1 MMMKKLLVFVILSTA
16 LIACKNKSVDQNTG
30 QADELKAFSEKVDKI
45 SMDVR
50 TPLDLMNML
59 ELSMVDFMPELIN
72 DPKNSE
78 KYLSNEVMAAAN
90 MGVYLVDGL
99 YQYSSKEFT
108 NGYYSMEAAK
118 NLATKLGMG
127 DNFDKMVL
135 ERYTELNP
143 SVDSFLIKL
152 NENIIASETVL
163 KAKDR
168 MRLFTGLI
176 GGNYIEKQYILLN
189 IIFKYN
195 VDLPEESKLIA
206 LREVLY
212 SARKQ
217 MDKLPDVIALIESVK
232 KETDSGIIL
241 DKLKE
246 IEAIRQQKVVPE
258 DVSQI
263 TAAQIFQNPKLLE
276 MFEKIKE
283 VRSMIIAVPAP
294 EQKK

>member
-1 MMMKKLLVFVILSTA
+1 MKKLLVFIIISTA
-16 LIACKNKSVDQNTG
+16 LIACKNKGVDQNAG

-45 SMDVR
+45 SLDVR

-78 KYLSNEVMAAAN
+78 KYLSNEVIAAAN

-99 YQYSSKEFT
+99 YQYSSKEF
-108 NGYYSMEAAK
+108 NGGYYSMEAAK

-127 DNFDKMVL
+127 DGFDQMVL

-143 SVDSFLIKL
+143 NVDSFLIKL
-152 NENIIASETVL
+152 NENILASENVL
-163 KAKDR
+163 KEKDR

-195 VDLPEESKLIA
+195 VDIPEESKLIA

-212 SARKQ
+212 SARKLSE
-217 MDKLPDVIALIESVK
+217 KLPDVITLIESIK
-232 KETDSGIIL
+232 KETDPGIIL

-246 IEAIRQQKVVPE
+246 IEAIRQQKVIPE

-263 TAAQIFQNPKLLE
+263 TPAQIFQNPKLLE

-283 VRSMIIAVPAP
+283 VRSMIVAVPAP
-294 EQKK
+294 EQK